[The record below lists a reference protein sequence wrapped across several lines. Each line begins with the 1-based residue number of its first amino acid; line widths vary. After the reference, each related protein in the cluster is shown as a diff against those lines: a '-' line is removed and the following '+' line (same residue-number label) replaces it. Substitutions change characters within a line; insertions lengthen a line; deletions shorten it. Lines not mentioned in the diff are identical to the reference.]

1 MKASLLGLAMAAALI
16 AAPAMA
22 ADMPMAAPTAPV
34 PVWNWT
40 GFYVGVNAGYGQND
54 PTGDRTCVNPAG
66 IVFGAGCTLNIQGHV
81 VKPGGALAGG
91 TAGYNVQSG
100 KVVFGIETDLQWSDI
115 KASASVLIRP
125 ATPVCCYNA
134 ADNLNWFGTTR
145 GRIGFLA
152 TPQLLAYATGGV
164 IYGNESVVARTS
176 FPVSGFN
183 YPATG
188 SSTRTGGVV
197 GAGLEYAFTNSI
209 SAKVEGLYYDM
220 GVLNVSFLCP
230 AGATT
235 CTPGYRES
243 GVFAE
248 RGFLVRGGLNWHF
261 NLAGPVVARY

>member
-1 MKASLLGLAMAAALI
+1 MKASLLGLAMALI

-22 ADMPMAAPTAPV
+22 ADMPMAASPAPV
-34 PVWNWT
+34 PVWNWS

-54 PTGDRTCVNPAG
+54 PTGDRTCINPAG
-66 IVFGAGCTLNIQGHV
+66 VAFGVGCSQNIQSHIV
-81 VKPGGALAGG
+81 RPAGALAGG

-100 KVVFGIETDLQWSDI
+100 KIVFGIETDLQWSDI
-115 KASASVLIRP
+115 KASSNVLFRP
-125 ATPVCCYNA
+125 AAPVCCFNA
-134 ADNLNWFGTTR
+134 SDNLSWFGTAR

-164 IYGNESVVARTS
+164 IYGNERVVATTS
-176 FPVSGFN
+176 FPVAGFG
-183 YPATG
+183 YPASG

-197 GAGLEYAFTNSI
+197 GAGLEYAFTSNV

-220 GVLNVSFLCP
+220 GVLSVTFLCP

-235 CTPGYRES
+235 CTPGFREG

-248 RGFLVRGGLNWHF
+248 RGYIVRGGLNWHF
-261 NLAGPVVARY
+261 NLAGPVVARD